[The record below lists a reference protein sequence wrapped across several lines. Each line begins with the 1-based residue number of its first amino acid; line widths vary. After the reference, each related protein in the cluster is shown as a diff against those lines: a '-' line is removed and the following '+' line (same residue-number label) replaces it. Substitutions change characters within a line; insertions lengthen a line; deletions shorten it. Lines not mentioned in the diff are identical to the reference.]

1 MEMAICLLLER
12 KIPNQF
18 WAEAVNIFVYLLN
31 RLPTKALQDMTPYEA
46 WCGNKP
52 SIHHLRIF
60 GCICYYRVPETKRSK
75 LDNKAYKGIFMG
87 YSSSKGYKIFC
98 FKSDKLILSREVKF
112 DEAVGWD
119 WIRRPLILIHFQ

>member
-1 MEMAICLLLER
+1 MAICLLLER

-18 WAEAVNIFVYLLN
+18 WAEVVNTSVDLMN

-46 WCGNKP
+46 WRENKP

-75 LDNKAYKGIFMG
+75 LDNKAHKVIFMVIVHP
-87 YSSSKGYKIFC
+87 KVT
-98 FKSDKLILSREVKF
+98 RTNV
-112 DEAVGWD
+112 
-119 WIRRPLILIHFQ
+119 

>member
-12 KIPNQF
+12 MIPNQF
-18 WAEAVNIFVYLLN
+18 WAEAVNTSVYLLN

-60 GCICYYRVPETKRSK
+60 GCIFYYQVPKTKRSK
-75 LDNKAYKGIFMG
+75 LDNKAHKGIFMG
-87 YSSSKGYKIFC
+87 YS
-98 FKSDKLILSREVKF
+98 
-112 DEAVGWD
+112 
-119 WIRRPLILIHFQ
+119 

>member
-1 MEMAICLLLER
+1 MEMAKCLLLKR

-18 WAEAVNIFVYLLN
+18 WAEAINTSVYLLN

-60 GCICYYRVPETKRSK
+60 GCICYYRVPETKRVSWITR
-75 LDNKAYKGIFMG
+75 LIKAYF
-87 YSSSKGYKIFC
+87 
-98 FKSDKLILSREVKF
+98 
-112 DEAVGWD
+112 WD
-119 WIRRPLILIHFQ
+119 IVHPKVTITNV